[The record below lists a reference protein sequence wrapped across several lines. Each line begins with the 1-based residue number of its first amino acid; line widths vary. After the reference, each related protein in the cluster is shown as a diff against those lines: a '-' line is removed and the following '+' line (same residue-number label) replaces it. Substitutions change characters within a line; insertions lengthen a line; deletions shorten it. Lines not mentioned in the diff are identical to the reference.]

1 MFAYV
6 KYMLLYLT
14 FQRTNNKSIAYC
26 IKLLFKLKPNLRYS
40 LHTLKKVTIMEN
52 TMATDASL
60 VREYLKGNENSL
72 SILITRHQSRIY
84 SFIYSK
90 VYDKDVAED
99 VFQDTF
105 IKVINTLKRGKYNEE
120 GKFLPWVM
128 RIAHNLVIDH
138 FRKNKRMP
146 MFENKG
152 DFNIFSVLCDGDLNI
167 EKQIIKDQI
176 ELDVQELIKELPEDQ
191 LEVLTMRIYK
201 DMSFKE
207 ISERT
212 GVSINTALGRMRYAL
227 INLRKIIEKHNLIL
241 TN

>member
-1 MFAYV
+1 MKNAI
-6 KYMLLYLT
+6 L
-14 FQRTNNKSIAYC
+14 SD
-26 IKLLFKLKPNLRYS
+26 
-40 LHTLKKVTIMEN
+40 
-52 TMATDASL
+52 ATL
-60 VREYLKGNENSL
+60 VRDYMDGNEQAL
-72 SILITRHQSRIY
+72 SHLINRHQHRIY

-90 VYDKDVAED
+90 VFDKDVTED

-105 IKVINTLKRGKYNEE
+105 IKVINTLKKGKYNEE

-146 MFENKG
+146 KFENNG
-152 DFNIFSVLCDGDLNI
+152 DFNIFSVLNDTDLNI
-167 EKQIIKDQI
+167 EKQLIKDQI
-176 ELDVQELIKELPEDQ
+176 ESDVKELIKELPEDQ

>member
-1 MFAYV
+1 
-6 KYMLLYLT
+6 
-14 FQRTNNKSIAYC
+14 
-26 IKLLFKLKPNLRYS
+26 
-40 LHTLKKVTIMEN
+40 MEN
-52 TMATDASL
+52 LKVSDAIL
-60 VREYLKGNENSL
+60 VREYLGGNENAL
-72 SILITRHQSRIY
+72 SKLISRHQHRIY

-90 VYDKDVAED
+90 VFDKDVAED

-146 MFENKG
+146 KFENKG
-152 DFNIFSVLCDGDLNI
+152 DFNIFSVLSDSNLNA
-167 EKQIIKDQI
+167 ETQLIKEQI
-176 ELDVQELIKELPEDQ
+176 EFDVQELIKELPEDQ

-227 INLRKIIEKHNLIL
+227 INLRKIIDKHNLIL